1 MVFGQEIA
9 EGVVPTW
16 AVEVVEWI
24 KMSPLFPTED
34 FDHLAPEIVLPPHVS
49 PTCDV
54 VMVEVKVVVPD
65 LDFSFPSV
73 EEEVLAFPV
82 AATNEVAV
90 EEAGPDH

>member
-1 MVFGQEIA
+1 MFGHEVA

-34 FDHLAPEIVLPPHVS
+34 FDHHLAPEIVVPPHVF

-73 EEEVLAFPV
+73 VEEVGAFPV
-82 AATNEVAV
+82 AAPNEVAV

>member
-1 MVFGQEIA
+1 
-9 EGVVPTW
+9 
-16 AVEVVEWI
+16 
-24 KMSPLFPTED
+24 
-34 FDHLAPEIVLPPHVS
+34 
-49 PTCDV
+49 
-54 VMVEVKVVVPD
+54 MVEVKVVVPD